1 MDDLELP
8 RLAEEGLSVAL
19 GDTPVVLVHGP
30 RQCGKTTL
38 ARRVGRRLGHEY
50 FSFDEDAVRLAAQR
64 DPAGFVARLPRR
76 VVLDEVQRVPEIFLP
91 IKVEVDRGR
100 VPGRFLLTGSTDILL
115 LPGLSDSL
123 AGRIGVLRLHPF
135 AQCEIERKAPTLLK
149 AIRSGDFGLQR
160 GERLEA
166 ELARR
171 IVAGGFPAA
180 VARGTPGRRRQWYE
194 NYVESLVQR
203 DARELARISSLR
215 ALPKLL
221 RLCAA
226 QTGRLINISDLSS
239 SFQLSR
245 PTIRDYVTLLE
256 RLFLVEELPPWSSN
270 RLSRLVKTPKLH
282 LADTGLACALLSVTQ
297 AGLLENRELLG
308 QLLETFVY
316 TELRR
321 QSSGLAETIE
331 FAHFRDKDGAE
342 VDLVLQFEDSKVAG
356 VEVKASATLR
366 STDFRGLR
374 RLRESCGRRFAGGVI
389 LYDGDA
395 TVGMGDGLFAVP
407 ISELWR

>member
-1 MDDLELP
+1 MEEQELP
-8 RLAEEGLSVAL
+8 RLGERALSVAL

-38 ARRVGRRLGHEY
+38 SRRVGRQLGYEY
-50 FSFDEDAVRLAAQR
+50 FSFDEDAVRLAAQQ
-64 DPAGFVARLPRR
+64 DPSGFVSRLPRR

-91 IKVEVDRGR
+91 IKVEVDRAR

-135 AQCEIERKAPTLLK
+135 AQCEVERKQPAFLR
-149 AIRSGDFGLQR
+149 AIRSGDFSLRR
-160 GERLEA
+160 GRRLDA

-180 VARGTPGRRRQWYE
+180 LARGTPRRRRQWYE
-194 NYVESLVQR
+194 DYVESLVQR
-203 DARELARISSLR
+203 DARELARISTLR

-221 RLCAA
+221 SLCAA
-226 QTGRLINISDLSS
+226 QTGRLVNIADLSS

-256 RLFLVEELPPWSSN
+256 RLFLVDELQPWSSN
-270 RLSRLVKTPKLH
+270 RLSRLIKTPKLH
-282 LADTGLACALLSVTQ
+282 LTDTGLACALLSVTET
-297 AGLLENRELLG
+297 GLLGNRELLG

-316 TELRR
+316 GELRR
-321 QSSGLAETIE
+321 QSSGLEESVE

-374 RLRESCGRRFAGGVI
+374 RLRESCGRKFACGVV
-389 LYDGDA
+389 LYDGDT
-395 TVGMGDGLFAVP
+395 TVGMGEDLFAVP

>member
-1 MDDLELP
+1 MDELEIP
-8 RLAEEGLSVAL
+8 RLAEAGLSVAL

-38 ARRVGRRLGHEY
+38 ARRVGRQLGHEN
-50 FSFDEDAVRLAAQR
+50 FSFDEDAIRLAAQR
-64 DPAGFVARLPRR
+64 DPAGFLARFSRR

-91 IKVEVDRGR
+91 IKVDVDRAR

-135 AQCEIERKAPTLLK
+135 AQCEIERKPPTLLN
-149 AIRSGDFGLQR
+149 AIRSGDFRLQR
-160 GERLEA
+160 GVRLDA

-194 NYVESLVQR
+194 DYVESLVQR
-203 DARELARISSLR
+203 DARELARIASLR

-226 QTGRLINISDLSS
+226 QTGRLVNISDLST

-256 RLFLVEELPPWSSN
+256 RLFLVEELAPWSSN

-282 LADTGLACALLSVTQ
+282 LADTGLACSLLSLTA

-308 QLLETFVY
+308 QLLETLVY
-316 TELRR
+316 GELRR
-321 QSSGLAETIE
+321 QSSRMGEAIE

-342 VDLVLQFEDSKVAG
+342 VDIVLQFEDAKVAG

-366 STDFRGLR
+366 SSDFRGLR
-374 RLRESCGRRFAGGVI
+374 RLRESCGRRFACGVI